1 MEGALVRQA
10 PLPLTRR
17 RASRT
22 FRHGGCCR
30 RSLLTKGPWQRRR
43 VGRGASEATSRARFA
58 AEKAATGR
66 YRAEELSI
74 GAPPGPRGALF
85 DASVRGPGSG
95 RAQGTGRER
104 WLKLEGRRQA
114 MLHPW
119 ICRRSNDRRRVG
131 AADRRSPREGLFRE
145 AARAGIGWSVLGARG
160 RKSVAEVG
168 ERHLSPSKLGASTRA
183 GQRGDSLKRPV
194 GL

>member
-131 AADRRSPREGLFRE
+131 AATGGHP
-145 AARAGIGWSVLGARG
+145 ARG
-160 RKSVAEVG
+160 SSGRLHARESDGPCWVHVVVSRLQKSERGIFPHPSSARQRAQGSVG
-168 ERHLSPSKLGASTRA
+168 I
-183 GQRGDSLKRPV
+183 V
-194 GL
+194 